1 LAVYLAREVGL
12 MSVSELGPVTP
23 FYVVVLLWV
32 ARVIIWTF
40 ICALLAW
47 LGIRAL
53 DALTRFVHER
63 DRIGESP
70 ISVGLFIGGFFILI
84 GLVIHGV
91 ITGPVLVGGGLLA
104 SLIDPRRLGLV
115 AVTFVVALF
124 LGVALLYIV
133 DKLTPRIPF
142 LSVEQNPVAVGT
154 YVFGYLV
161 FFGLIMHGALIM
173 PL

>member
-1 LAVYLAREVGL
+1 MNAI
-12 MSVSELGPVTP
+12 GPATP
-23 FYVVVLLWV
+23 FYVIVLLWV
-32 ARVIIWTF
+32 GRVIIWTF
-40 ICALLAW
+40 ICGLLAW
-47 LGIRAL
+47 LGIRVL
-53 DALTRFVHER
+53 DALTPSIHIR
-63 DRIGESP
+63 DRVGENP
-70 ISVGLFIGGFFILI
+70 ISVGLFIAGFFILI

-91 ITGPVLVGGGLLA
+91 VAGPALVGGGVLA

-124 LGVALLYIV
+124 LGVALLYVV

-142 LSVEQNPVAVGT
+142 LSVEQNPVAVGI

-161 FFGLIMHGALIM
+161 FFGLIIHGALIM

>member
-1 LAVYLAREVGL
+1 
-12 MSVSELGPVTP
+12 MSVYELGPVTP

-53 DALTRFVHER
+53 DALTRFIHER
-63 DRIGESP
+63 ERIGESP
-70 ISVGLFIGGFFILI
+70 ISVGLFIAGFFILI

-115 AVTFVVALF
+115 AVTFVVALL
-124 LGVALLYIV
+124 LGVALLYVV
-133 DKLTPRIPF
+133 DKLTPKIPF
-142 LSVEQNPVAVGT
+142 LSVEQNPVAVGI

-161 FFGLIMHGALIM
+161 FFGLIIHGALIM

>member
-1 LAVYLAREVGL
+1 ML
-12 MSVSELGPVTP
+12 MN

-40 ICALLAW
+40 ICTFLAW
-47 LGIRAL
+47 LGIRVL
-53 DALTRFVHER
+53 DAFTPHIHER
-63 DRIGESP
+63 ERIGENP
-70 ISVGLFIGGFFILI
+70 ISVGLFMAGFLILV

-91 ITGPVLVGGGLLA
+91 VTGPIVVGGSLLA

-115 AVTFVVALF
+115 AISF
-124 LGVALLYIV
+124 LVSLLLGIV
-133 DKLTPRIPF
+133 LMRIMDKLTPKIPF
-142 LSVEQNPVAVGT
+142 ASVEQNPVAVGV

-161 FFGLIMHGALIM
+161 FFGLIIHGALVM

>member
-1 LAVYLAREVGL
+1 MDWTG
-12 MSVSELGPVTP
+12 TTD

-47 LGIRAL
+47 LGVRVL
-53 DALTRFVHER
+53 DALTPHIRER
-63 DRIGESP
+63 ERIGENP
-70 ISVGLFIGGFFILI
+70 VSVGLFIGGFLILV
-84 GLVIHGV
+84 GLVIHGAV
-91 ITGPVLVGGGLLA
+91 TGPVVVGGGLLA

-115 AVTFVVALF
+115 AITFLVGLL
-124 LGVALLYIV
+124 LGIALLRIV
-133 DKLTPRIPF
+133 NKLTPKIPF
-142 LSVEQNPVAVGT
+142 LSVEENPIAVGV

-161 FFGLIMHGALIM
+161 FFGLIIHAALIM

>member
-1 LAVYLAREVGL
+1 MDETGTN
-12 MSVSELGPVTP
+12 S

-40 ICALLAW
+40 ICAFLAW
-47 LGIRAL
+47 LGVRVL
-53 DALTRFVHER
+53 DALTPHVRER
-63 DRIGESP
+63 ERIGESP
-70 ISVGLFIGGFFILI
+70 VSVGLFMGGFLILV

-91 ITGPVLVGGGLLA
+91 VTGPVVVGGGVLA

-115 AVTFVVALF
+115 AISF
-124 LGVALLYIV
+124 LVGLLLGIALLRIV
-133 DKLTPRIPF
+133 DKLTPKIPF
-142 LSVEQNPVAVGT
+142 LSIERNPVAVGI

-161 FFGLIMHGALIM
+161 FFGLMIHGALIM